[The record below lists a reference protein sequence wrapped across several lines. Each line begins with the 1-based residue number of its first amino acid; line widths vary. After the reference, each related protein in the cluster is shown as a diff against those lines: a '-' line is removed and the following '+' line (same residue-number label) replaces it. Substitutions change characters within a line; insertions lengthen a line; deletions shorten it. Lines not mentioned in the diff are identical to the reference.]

1 MWNNVSMIN
10 ISIKALNIQWMNFL
24 NAQNPTEN
32 EHRKVRLVG
41 FFDTI
46 DGKG

>member
-1 MWNNVSMIN
+1 
-10 ISIKALNIQWMNFL
+10 MNFL

-41 FFDTI
+41 FFNTMN
-46 DGKG
+46 GKG